1 MSNGLAKFN
10 QMTDEEIESWLSK
23 NMSGQGADSA
33 ISILARRS
41 VKETTN
47 SVNELKAAINGFS
60 YSSERYSEKI
70 VRLTWVLVFLTVL
83 IAILTVIMAFKQ

>member
-1 MSNGLAKFN
+1 MSNGLSKFN

-33 ISILARRS
+33 ISILMRRS

-47 SVNELKAAINGFS
+47 SVNELKEAVKEFS
-60 YSSERYSEKI
+60 DSSERYSERI
-70 VRLTWVLVFLTVL
+70 VRLTWVLVFLTVV
-83 IAILTVIMAFKQ
+83 IAILTVIITINK